1 MNITEKILAKAAGKK
16 EVQPGE
22 IIEVDIDLAMTH
34 DGTSPPTIKTFKK
47 IAEKTGQKRVWNP
60 KKIVIVYD
68 HNIPPNSI
76 GAAEFQKVTRE
87 FAKEQGIT
95 NIFKH
100 GEGICHQVLPEK
112 GFIKPGNIIIGAD
125 SHTCTYG
132 AFGAFA
138 TGMGATD
145 MAMIFSTGKTWLR
158 VPESMK
164 IEVEGG
170 FQEHVTAKDL
180 ILHII
185 GELGV
190 EGATYKSVE
199 FTGETIKRLE
209 VPERMT
215 ICNMTVEMGAK
226 NGIIEPNKATIEYL
240 KERLPQEKFKIYT
253 SDPDYDY
260 HEEFYFNIDDLEPQI
275 ACPNSVDN
283 VKDVRNV
290 LGTHIDEAF
299 IGSCT
304 NGRFEDL
311 RMAAEILKD
320 EKIHDDVR
328 MIIVPA
334 SSETYLKALKKGL
347 IKVFIDAG
355 AIVCNPGCGPCL
367 GAHMG
372 VLSSGEVCIS
382 TSNRNF
388 QGRMGDPKSK
398 VYLAN
403 PIIVA
408 QSAIKGEISIPE

>member
-290 LGTHIDEAF
+290 LGAHIDEAF

>member
-1 MNITEKILAKAAGKK
+1 MNMTEKILAKAARKK

-22 IIEVDIDLAMTH
+22 IIEVNVDLAMTH

-47 IAEKTGQKRVWNP
+47 IAEKTGQKRVWDP

-68 HNIPPNSI
+68 HNIPPNNI
-76 GAAEFQKVTRE
+76 GAAEFQQITRE
-87 FAKEQGIT
+87 FAKEQGIE

-112 GFIKPGNIIIGAD
+112 GFTKPGTIIIGGD

-145 MAMIFSTGKTWLR
+145 MAMIFATGKTWLR
-158 VPESMK
+158 VPESVK
-164 IEVEGG
+164 IEVNGE

-190 EGATYKSVE
+190 DGATYKSIE
-199 FTGETIKRLE
+199 FTGETIKGLG
-209 VPERMT
+209 VPDRMT

-226 NGIIEPNKATIEYL
+226 NGIIEPNKPVIEYL
-240 KERLPQEKFKIYT
+240 KKRTSQKNFEIYT

-260 HEEFYFNIDDLEPQI
+260 HEEFYFNIDNLEPQV

-283 VKDVRNV
+283 VKDVKKV
-290 LGTHIDEAF
+290 IGTHIDQAF
-299 IGSCT
+299 LGSCT
-304 NGRFEDL
+304 NGRFKDL
-311 RMAAEILKD
+311 KMAAEILKG

-328 MIIVPA
+328 MVVVPA
-334 SSETYLKALKKGL
+334 SSEIYLKALKEGI
-347 IKVFIDAG
+347 IKIFIDAG

-372 VLSSGEVCIS
+372 VLGPGEVCIS

-408 QSAIKGEISIPE
+408 KSAIKGEISIPE

>member
-1 MNITEKILAKAAGKK
+1 MNMTEKILAKAARKK

-22 IIEVDIDLAMTH
+22 IIEVNVDLAMTH

-47 IAEKTGQKRVWNP
+47 IAEKTGKRRVWDP

-68 HNIPPNSI
+68 HNIPPNNI
-76 GAAEFQKVTRE
+76 GAAEFQQITRE
-87 FAKEQGIT
+87 FAKEQGIE

-112 GFIKPGNIIIGAD
+112 GFTKPGTIIIGGD

-145 MAMIFSTGKTWLR
+145 MAMIFATGKTWLR
-158 VPESMK
+158 VPESVK
-164 IEVEGG
+164 IEVNGE

-190 EGATYKSVE
+190 DGATYKSIE
-199 FTGETIKRLE
+199 FTGETIKGLG
-209 VPERMT
+209 VPDRMT

-226 NGIIEPNKATIEYL
+226 NGIIEPNKPVIEYL
-240 KERLPQEKFKIYT
+240 KKRTSQKNFEIYT

-260 HEEFYFNIDDLEPQI
+260 HEEFYFNIDNLEPQV

-283 VKDVRNV
+283 VKDVKKV
-290 LGTHIDEAF
+290 IGTHIDQAF
-299 IGSCT
+299 LGSCT
-304 NGRFEDL
+304 NGRFKDL
-311 RMAAEILKD
+311 KMAAEILKG

-328 MIIVPA
+328 MVVVPA
-334 SSETYLKALKKGL
+334 SSEIYLKALKEGI
-347 IKVFIDAG
+347 IKIFIDAG

-372 VLSSGEVCIS
+372 VLGPGEVCIS

-408 QSAIKGEISIPE
+408 KSAIKGEISIPE